1 MRSQLANLLA
11 FLVLASLSAIWSPLT
26 KSSPTRSTIT
36 WSISRNDLNS
46 TKPSNP
52 FPFSQRNLSSLWI
65 PSNLLSLYSTV
76 SLNVLQLPPPLIS
89 NVWALKFSTLNN
101 KSFCFCFQ
109 FYFILFY
116 FILFYFILFYFI
128 LFYFI
133 LFYFILFYFI
143 LF

>member
-76 SLNVLQLPPPLIS
+76 SLNVLQLPPSLIS

-101 KSFCFCFQ
+101 KSFCFCFCFQ
-109 FYFILFY
+109 FYFIYFILFY
-116 FILFYFILFYFI
+116 FIFIYLFIYLFILF
-128 LFYFI
+128 LF
-133 LFYFILFYFI
+133 
-143 LF
+143 